1 MDQKRQVK
9 VMAYITAICLLGD
22 SMLYVVLPTHWEE
35 IGLTSLWE
43 VGILLSVNRLIRLP
57 LGPLIGW
64 IYRKMS
70 IRTGLLIAIL
80 LSVITTTS
88 YGLFSTFWLL
98 LIMRCMWGIAWS
110 LLRLGSYFAIL
121 DASTEQNRGHLMG
134 TFNGLYRLGSLFG
147 MLLGGIFADFVGL
160 ELVARILGFLALLA
174 LPLLPLV
181 TIQSTGKGSGSEIAA
196 VRPRLLFL
204 KDRSVLF
211 TFVTS
216 LVVTMLFQGMFI
228 SILSYVIES
237 NNPHINLLGVGI
249 GAASLAGILQAIR
262 WGWEPFLAPRFGKL
276 SDGGNKRLILLVTSL
291 FITAFL
297 FAMIPMDISFGLWLL
312 VLMGIQLMAT
322 VLTTVM
328 DAIALDV
335 AQRTS
340 RVAVMTGFTVITD
353 LGAAIGP
360 TLGYFMVSV
369 LGLEIT
375 YWVAAGIWLIL
386 WGTWHFSGRKILG
399 YLPYEK
405 GVEQVS

>member
-1 MDQKRQVK
+1 
-9 VMAYITAICLLGD
+9 
-22 SMLYVVLPTHWEE
+22 
-35 IGLTSLWE
+35 
-43 VGILLSVNRLIRLP
+43 
-57 LGPLIGW
+57 
-64 IYRKMS
+64 
-70 IRTGLLIAIL
+70 
-80 LSVITTTS
+80 
-88 YGLFSTFWLL
+88 
-98 LIMRCMWGIAWS
+98 
-110 LLRLGSYFAIL
+110 
-121 DASTEQNRGHLMG
+121 LM
-134 TFNGLYRLGSLFG
+134 
-147 MLLGGIFADFVGL
+147 
-160 ELVARILGFLALLA
+160 
-174 LPLLPLV
+174 
-181 TIQSTGKGSGSEIAA
+181 
-196 VRPRLLFL
+196 
-204 KDRSVLF
+204 
-211 TFVTS
+211 
-216 LVVTMLFQGMFI
+216 
-228 SILSYVIES
+228 
-237 NNPHINLLGVGI
+237 GVGI

-276 SDGGNKRLILLVTSL
+276 SDGGNKRLILLVASL

-297 FAMIPMDISFGLWLL
+297 FAMVPMDISFGLWLL